1 MGGEVQGLQGDRGY
15 PPPPT
20 PRQGQE
26 MLQSA
31 DAKGEEE
38 DSVHLRP
45 YSVLSL
51 VLGASPGLGD
61 RSLGW
66 VTMAVEP

>member
-1 MGGEVQGLQGDRGY
+1 
-15 PPPPT
+15 
-20 PRQGQE
+20 
-26 MLQSA
+26 MLQSV

-61 RSLGW
+61 L
-66 VTMAVEP
+66 